1 MLHRSGSRKGRGM
14 SAPNYARLVLASVT
28 LVLALWLMVG
38 CGGGSDKKTLE
49 IADIGWTEN
58 TAVAALTKVL
68 LEQEL
73 GYDRVTIHSTSLNS
87 TYDSVAKGD
96 LDAFQDVWL
105 PNQRDLLGVVKDRV
119 ELLEDWYE
127 GQTKQGIA
135 VPSYMDT
142 M

>member
-1 MLHRSGSRKGRGM
+1 MGM
-14 SAPNYARLVLASVT
+14 SAPTYTRLVLASVT

-73 GYDRVTIHSTSLNS
+73 GYDRVTIHNTALNS

-96 LDAFQDVWL
+96 FDAFQDVWL
-105 PNQRDLLGVVKDRV
+105 PNKRDLLGGVQDRV
-119 ELLEDWYE
+119 ELLED
-127 GQTKQGIA
+127 
-135 VPSYMDT
+135 
-142 M
+142 